1 MRVSC
6 LQVNVNLNEVHIPEI
21 RYLIQGHIAA
31 AGCDDAAVGI
41 GQKGRIA
48 LEFTRKARTAAD
60 AILGCSRQYAR
71 KVMISSGSTFPAP
84 VHDGNP
90 SLWRLAKVLAWAE
103 ARGNAVDRPLLA
115 VARAAQQVNLPAR
128 CATPCRPCRGG
139 RRRSSGGDG
148 SRPRLACRSPGEN
161 TGARRLHRRVGPG
174 P

>member
-1 MRVSC
+1 VRVSC

-103 ARGNAVDRPLLA
+103 ARGNAVDRSLLE
-115 VARAAQQVNLPAR
+115 VARAALQVNLAREMRDAVPAVQR
-128 CATPCRPCRGG
+128 RAQALIGG
-139 RRRSSGGDG
+139 
-148 SRPRLACRSPGEN
+148 
-161 TGARRLHRRVGPG
+161 
-174 P
+174 